1 MFDRFFYAE
10 ILFFFRKNGKQQ
22 FIFVNLHLQR
32 YQFLLQKMNVKP
44 ITQKYYHER
53 IHQVI
58 QYIDAHL
65 GDNLEVETLAG
76 IGFYSPCH
84 FHRIMRAYLNEP
96 LGSYVTRL
104 RIEYG
109 AQLLRQSDE
118 PVTAIAE
125 KVGYDNVSSFSKAF
139 KKRFDI
145 SPVEYRLK
153 AIDLLKTDFMII
165 QQNAMKFLKDIQ
177 PKIKSL
183 KAKRLIYAQALGA
196 YDESSKKAW
205 DQVCQYA
212 KQKRLFGFRTEFIG
226 ISFDDPTVTDR
237 EKLRYNACLSVS
249 KEVKPEAGI
258 GVMEIPQGNYA
269 IFTHKGPYEELN
281 SSYNY
286 IFGQWLSENKVNLRD
301 EPCMENYLNSP
312 DKTKPEKLLT
322 EIMVPIE

>member
-1 MFDRFFYAE
+1 
-10 ILFFFRKNGKQQ
+10 
-22 FIFVNLHLQR
+22 
-32 YQFLLQKMNVKP
+32 MNVKP
-44 ITQKYYHER
+44 TTQKYYHER
-53 IHQVI
+53 INQVI

-65 GDNLEVETLAG
+65 GDNLEIEKLAG
-76 IGFYSPCH
+76 IGFYSTFH

-104 RIEYG
+104 RVEYG
-109 AQLLRQSDE
+109 AQLLRHSDE
-118 PVTAIAE
+118 PVNVIAE

-139 KKRFDI
+139 KKRFEI

-153 AIDLLKTDFMII
+153 ANDLLKTDFIII

-177 PKIKSL
+177 PKIKTI
-183 KAKRLIYAQALGA
+183 KAKRMIYAQALGA
-196 YDESSKKAW
+196 YDESTSKAW
-205 DQVCQYA
+205 EQVCNYA
-212 KQKRLFGFRTEFIG
+212 KQKHLFGFRTEFIG
-226 ISFDDPTVTDR
+226 ISFDDPTVTDT
-237 EKLRYNACLSVS
+237 EKLRYNACLTVS
-249 KEVKPEAGI
+249 KEVKPEAEI
-258 GVMEIPQGNYA
+258 GVMEIPEGKYA

-301 EPCMENYLNSP
+301 EPCLENYLNSP